1 MITIHRLPPI
11 SSPFDRQALIPGWDQ
26 ERVARARV
34 LIAGIGALG
43 NACAADLALTGVQRF
58 VLVDFDTIDTTNLS
72 RTILFRRGDEG
83 RSKVQLAAQ
92 RLGELVLDN
101 DPHIVPLE
109 TDVVWNLGW
118 GVYRRVDLVFGCV
131 DSAEARA
138 AVGAPAWAFGVPA
151 IFGGIYGYDGG
162 VMMQG
167 ALDGPCV
174 ACSFSRQ
181 EWADTQRR
189 YSCDQVR
196 RQLAEEAKIPTT
208 QVSSAF
214 TAALMVQ
221 ENLQI
226 LHGERTHLGTRL
238 FFAGRWPTLERFAV
252 RRSPRCPFH
261 QEIREV
267 IELPDLSYRLVAGE
281 VVERLT
287 RLLGTGTTIALGRD
301 FLLTSRCKGCGE
313 ELPLWRPRQRVF
325 EQDLVCDACTLVR
338 RPPVVDPQIQTL
350 RALSTQTDT
359 RVLDLS
365 FDELGTPPLH
375 VLQVQSSQGTH
386 WIELTGDLPHVLP
399 GWPGNLPTR

>member
-1 MITIHRLPPI
+1 MIAIHRLPSI

-26 ERVARARV
+26 ERVSCARV
-34 LIAGIGALG
+34 LIAGVGALG
-43 NACAADLALTGVQRF
+43 NACAADLALTGIQRF

-83 RSKVQLAAQ
+83 RSKVRIATQ
-92 RLGELVLDN
+92 RLSELVLDG
-101 DPHIVPLE
+101 DSHIVPLE

-167 ALDGPCV
+167 AIDGPCV

-221 ENLQI
+221 ESLQI

-238 FFAGRWPTLERFAV
+238 FFAGRWPTLERFTV

-261 QEIREV
+261 QETREV
-267 IELPDLSYRLVAGE
+267 IELPDLSYRSVTGE
-281 VVERLT
+281 VVERIT
-287 RLLGTGTTIALGRD
+287 RLLGTGITIALGRD

-313 ELPLWRPRQRVF
+313 ELPLWRPRHRIF
-325 EQDLVCDACTLVR
+325 EQDLVCDACTLVG
-338 RPPVVDPQIQTL
+338 RPPVVDPRIQTL
-350 RALSTQTDT
+350 RTLSTQADA

-365 FDELGTPPLH
+365 FDELGIPPLH
-375 VLQVQSSQGTH
+375 VLQVQSSRGTH

-399 GWPGNLPTR
+399 GWLENSHTR